1 MRNVL
6 SARTEVRPEMRK
18 QLTGSVHIR
27 FDKDIHASNP
37 VELDFF
43 LFVLPPVAH
52 PCKVF
57 AMCAVFFV
65 ACEEGDLVSIL

>member
-1 MRNVL
+1 MRNVI
-6 SARTEVRPEMRK
+6 SARTKVRPEMRK

-27 FDKDIHASNP
+27 FDKDIHASNS
-37 VELDFF
+37 VELDLF
-43 LFVLPPVAH
+43 LFVLSPVAH

-65 ACEEGDLVSIL
+65 ACEEGDLVSTL